1 MVSVSIVR
9 SVRRFVSFLHSPF
22 DIPVAISCRGKLP
35 LVELDVVASLVPMTP
50 MISTEGERERA
61 ECAVSHALGSQI
73 ILHAPRR
80 EEIDRKQEDGSHQR
94 PHLVDSFQSQ
104 PQHRNRHFALSTR
117 RVKEKDTEKK
127 RQEVIN
133 HGTKR
138 ANKSTQKGR

>member
-61 ECAVSHALGSQI
+61 GRAVSPALGSQI
-73 ILHAPRR
+73 ILHAPQKRLI
-80 EEIDRKQEDGSHQR
+80 E
-94 PHLVDSFQSQ
+94 
-104 PQHRNRHFALSTR
+104 N
-117 RVKEKDTEKK
+117 KK
-127 RQEVIN
+127 TVPIKGHILLTLFTVNPNIGTAISRYRQGE
-133 HGTKR
+133 
-138 ANKSTQKGR
+138 